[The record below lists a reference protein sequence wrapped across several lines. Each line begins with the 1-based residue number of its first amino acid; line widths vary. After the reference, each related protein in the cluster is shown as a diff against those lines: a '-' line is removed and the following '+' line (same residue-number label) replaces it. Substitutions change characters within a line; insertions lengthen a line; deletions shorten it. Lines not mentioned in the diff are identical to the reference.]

1 MVQSNRPAPSDLLPA
16 AIEAVRQARSLIRKE
31 FHRPGGPR
39 GEKNK
44 APIDEE
50 VEEFLRRQVLCA
62 ISMQL
67 DRRGNG
73 RADWEIRRRL
83 DRRPE

>member
-1 MVQSNRPAPSDLLPA
+1 MVQSNSPAPADLLPA
-16 AIEAVRQARSLIRKE
+16 VIQAVRQAGASIRKE

-50 VEEFLRRQVLCA
+50 VEFFLRR
-62 ISMQL
+62 
-67 DRRGNG
+67 GG
-73 RADWEIRRRL
+73 RILLR
-83 DRRPE
+83 